1 MKLGKREGI
10 SKHRQSQNIGLITT
24 VKIEKKRKKTTK
36 KTNISTCVSLAI
48 LNNVTSFLSSK
59 QVEVLE
65 HTNT

>member
-24 VKIEKKRKKTTK
+24 VKIEKKKTTK

-48 LNNVTSFLSSK
+48 LNNVTSFLSSI
-59 QVEVLE
+59 
-65 HTNT
+65 NR